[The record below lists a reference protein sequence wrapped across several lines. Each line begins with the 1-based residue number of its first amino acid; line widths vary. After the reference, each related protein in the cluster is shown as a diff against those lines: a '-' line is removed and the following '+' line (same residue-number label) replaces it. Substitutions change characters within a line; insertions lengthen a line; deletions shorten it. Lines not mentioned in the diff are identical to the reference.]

1 MSRRLAID
9 IGNTRL
15 KIGIFSGNDL
25 VMIDSREVNEWDQSY
40 INGWYENFVPQYVI
54 VSSTIELSAEA
65 VKWMKKVRAFVV
77 HPFLRY
83 PFKISYKTSGTLGQD
98 RLAAFSAV
106 FSLYK
111 KQNVLVLDAGTCI
124 TYDFLSSSG
133 EYVGGNISPGIQ
145 MRLAAMHYYTE
156 KLPRV
161 FMTGEIKWRGQSTE
175 EAIRAG
181 GGAMAVMEYQGLVT
195 YVAEQDVEVA
205 RVHAGGRYCR
215 LVTYVGGEKFVE
227 PNLVLLGLNEIMKNN
242 EI

>member
-83 PFKISYKTSGTLGQD
+83 PFKISYKTPGTLGQD
-98 RLAAFSAV
+98 RLAAVSAV

-111 KQNVLVLDAGTCI
+111 KQNVLVIDAGTCI

-161 FMTGEIKWRGQSTE
+161 FMTGEIKWLGQSTE

-181 GGAMAVMEYQGLVT
+181 GGAMAIME
-195 YVAEQDVEVA
+195 A
-205 RVHAGGRYCR
+205 RGMISYLEEKYGELTIVLTGGDYFYF
-215 LVTYVGGEKFVE
+215 LKYLEGEKFVE